1 MVDKSSLSDVAT
13 IKSRIVDTAMM
24 YTVYG
29 LDDTQWAELSDKVT
43 AAPIRACVTRGG
55 EDDYDDY
62 DPAEVFSG
70 QVMINVE
77 GDRIHYT
84 DGREPKPV
92 SNEVEGE
99 GTIIDRLWDF
109 IAESVSCVEL
119 KHGYVILRSGVKL
132 MLRGNFYID
141 VKKGTFSPDPK
152 VVLERLAAFRYYNED
167 TFSLEEADFLAEYGY
182 EAEGKRDADAPTY
195 LADYNGDTLMHS
207 AWYAS

>member
-1 MVDKSSLSDVAT
+1 MVDKSSLSDVDT
-13 IKSRIVDTAMM
+13 IKSRIVDEALMC
-24 YTVYG
+24 TVYG

-43 AAPIRACVTRGG
+43 TAPIRTCVTRGG
-55 EDDYDDY
+55 DDEYDDY

-77 GDRIHYT
+77 GDRIYYT
-84 DGREPKPV
+84 DGGEPKAV

-119 KHGYVILRSGVKL
+119 KHGYVTLRSGVEL

-141 VKKGTFSPDPK
+141 VKKGSFSPDPK
-152 VVLERLAAFRYYNED
+152 VVLERLAKFRYNDED

-182 EAEGKRDADAPTY
+182 EVEGKRDVGAPTY
-195 LADYNGDTLMHS
+195 LAGYNGDTLMRS